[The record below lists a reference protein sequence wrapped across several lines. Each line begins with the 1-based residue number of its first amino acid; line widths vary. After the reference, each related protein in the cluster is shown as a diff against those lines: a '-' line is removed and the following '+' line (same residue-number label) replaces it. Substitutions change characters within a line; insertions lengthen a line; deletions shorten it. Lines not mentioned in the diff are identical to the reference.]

1 MKRLGIPPGVW
12 SAGIPAHS
20 NFRTSS
26 RHRGAGATLTYAA
39 HRVLT
44 RHSMAREF
52 SKGMISAAPFSNGK
66 PPELD
71 AFKKLQ
77 AGVLGSASAEDGYS
91 RYVGM

>member
-1 MKRLGIPPGVW
+1 
-12 SAGIPAHS
+12 
-20 NFRTSS
+20 
-26 RHRGAGATLTYAA
+26 
-39 HRVLT
+39 
-44 RHSMAREF
+44 MAREF